1 MNEFFNRY
9 SAEII
14 MIAALLFVLV
24 LVLVLYYTRPRF
36 RKLVDDHSRGI
47 MIVLCGVLLCTFGYC
62 AYRIY
67 STLNGYREAEETY
80 TEISQSVVT
89 VVASPTPVPE
99 GEKKPDTDP
108 EVSPITVDF
117 EALRSTSTDYVAY
130 IYCPDTK
137 INYPVAYTD
146 NNFFYIDHI
155 PPDTVN
161 ANGTIFID
169 CRNASDFSDQN
180 TCIYGHNMND
190 GSMFATLRSYREEGF
205 YAEHPVMYISTPNFN
220 YRIDLIA
227 GFVTEPTSFAYAGKF
242 ESEEQFKA
250 HIELCKDLS
259 TFESEVEVAP
269 TDRIVTL
276 STCTYEIDDGR
287 YVVVGK
293 LTQIH

>member
-1 MNEFFNRY
+1 MKAFFEKNLKK
-9 SAEII
+9 I
-14 MIAALLFVLV
+14 L
-24 LVLVLYYTRPRF
+24 
-36 RKLVDDHSRGI
+36 
-47 MIVLCGVLLCTFGYC
+47 IVLCAILVCVFGYS
-62 AYRIY
+62 AYRIF
-67 STLNGYREAEETY
+67 STLNGYRVAEQTY
-80 TEISQSVVT
+80 TEITEQVVT
-89 VVASPTPVPE
+89 VVASPTPLPAAQI
-99 GEKKPDTDP
+99 KPDVDP

-117 EALRSTSTDYVAY
+117 EMLRNTSTDYVAY

-146 NNFFYIDHI
+146 NNFYYIDHI

-190 GSMFATLRSYREEGF
+190 GSMFATLRDYRTEGF
-205 YAEHPVMYISTPNFN
+205 YAEHPVMYISTPEFN
-220 YRIDLIA
+220 YRVDLIA
-227 GFVTEPTSFAYAGKF
+227 GFVTEPTSFAYAGQF
-242 ESEEQFKA
+242 DSEEQFMA
-250 HIELCKDLS
+250 HIELCRDLS
-259 TFESEVEVAP
+259 TFESDVEVTAE
-269 TDRIVTL
+269 DRIVTL

>member
-1 MNEFFNRY
+1 MKEFLERNLKK
-9 SAEII
+9 ILI
-14 MIAALLFVLV
+14 
-24 LVLVLYYTRPRF
+24 
-36 RKLVDDHSRGI
+36 G
-47 MIVLCGVLLCTFGYC
+47 LCAVLLCVFGYS

-67 STLNGYREAEETY
+67 STLHGYHVAEQTY
-80 TEISQSVVT
+80 TEITQQVVT

-99 GEKKPDTDP
+99 EKKKPDIDP
-108 EVSPITVDF
+108 EVSPLSVDF
-117 EALRSTSTDYVAY
+117 EALRAQSLDYVAW
-130 IYCPDTK
+130 IYSPDTK

-146 NNFFYIDHI
+146 NNFYYIDHI

-190 GSMFATLRSYREEGF
+190 GSMFASLRDYRNEGY
-205 YAEHPVMYISTPNFN
+205 YADHPVLYISTPEFN
-220 YRIDLIA
+220 YRIDVFA
-227 GFVTEPTSFAYAGKF
+227 GFVTEPTSFAYAGQF
-242 ESEEQFKA
+242 ESEEQFTA
-250 HIELCKDLS
+250 HIDLCKDLS
-259 TFESEVEVAP
+259 TFESEVEIKP
-269 TDRIVTL
+269 EDHIVTL